1 MLFSISYGSNRD
13 FSSSKKL
20 KSIKKEF
27 SISEIEI
34 ENFIL
39 ENFENE
45 FENEFYSEYHLFDLN
60 FINFDYSYQNLIKTL
75 SFLKSTTTLYDLF
88 CCLKIDFLSVL

>member
-1 MLFSISYGSNRD
+1 MLFSVTYGNND
-13 FSSSKKL
+13 KVSSQKNL
-20 KSIKKEF
+20 NSIKKEF
-27 SISEIEI
+27 SLSEIEF

-39 ENFENE
+39 ENIENE
-45 FENEFYSEYHLFDLN
+45 FEGKIFSEFKIFEFS
-60 FINFDYSYQNLIKTL
+60 FINFDFSFQNLIKTL

>member
-1 MLFSISYGSNRD
+1 MLFSITYRYKD
-13 FSSSKKL
+13 KDSSQKNL

-27 SISEIEI
+27 SISEKKI

-39 ENFENE
+39 ENIENE
-45 FENEFYSEYHLFDLN
+45 FEVKIFSEFKIFEFS
-60 FINFDYSYQNLIKTL
+60 FINFDYSFQNLIKTL